1 VKTFRLNELVCD
13 SNLGRTLALAVLGV
27 VNEVRDVF
35 GQAEAVITVHRGC
48 KLTLLLPY
56 QMLVGLAIERGVK
69 TDDDK
74 VATYIEEL
82 LSGTT
87 APKRYYARQ
96 CFEKEYSDVS
106 QNVSLNAN
114 R

>member
-1 VKTFRLNELVCD
+1 
-13 SNLGRTLALAVLGV
+13 
-27 VNEVRDVF
+27 
-35 GQAEAVITVHRGC
+35 
-48 KLTLLLPY
+48 
-56 QMLVGLAIERGVK
+56 MLVGLAIERGVK

-74 VATYIEEL
+74 VATYIEELYLIEEL